1 MKQLLFTIIF
11 FALSFSLIKAQN
23 ESTQH
28 VSAYQA
34 GSYQTGLMNIR
45 DLADPGAGIFF
56 VDYNYWNNSNSFYD
70 RFGNKV
76 SGFEI
81 DLSPI
86 DPSLGTTTLDLSQQ
100 ISGYIN
106 VPVLFYASKFKILGA
121 RYMASL
127 NPVFL
132 SSNYKMNI
140 HASRTDTTVISSG
153 NTGGMGDFSFIP
165 LGLAWGIENKLDF
178 SFFYTVYAPTG
189 RYETGASDNI
199 GKGYWTHQFQLPTY
213 FYFLEKAT
221 ALFVMP
227 TFEANGEVKYS
238 DVRPGS
244 RFSVDYGISQYVTSW
259 LELEVLNGHNWQISD
274 DKGNDV
280 WWQDTP
286 LYVKDHTSTFSFGVG
301 VWPWEG
307 RLNVRAKYV
316 MDYGTKQRYKS
327 NFLSLSAIFIPNIL
341 SAGK

>member
-11 FALSFSLIKAQN
+11 FALSLSLIKAQ

-34 GSYQTGLMNIR
+34 GSYQPGLMNVR
-45 DLADPGAGIFF
+45 DLANPGAGIFF
-56 VDYNYWNNSNSFYD
+56 IDYNFWNNSNSFYD
-70 RFGNKV
+70 RFGNKT
-76 SGFEI
+76 SSFDI
-81 DLSPI
+81 DLSSI

-100 ISGYIN
+100 VSGYVN
-106 VPVLFYASKFKILGA
+106 VPVIFYASKFKVLGA
-121 RYMASL
+121 TYMASI
-127 NPVFL
+127 NPMFL

-140 HASRTDTTVISSG
+140 HASRTDTTVSSSG
-153 NTGGMGDFSFIP
+153 NAGGFGDLSFLP
-165 LGLAWGIENKLDF
+165 LGLSWSIKNKLDF
-178 SFFYTVYAPTG
+178 SFFYTIYAPTG

-227 TFEANGEVKYS
+227 TFEANGKVKDS
-238 DVRPGS
+238 DVRAGS
-244 RFSVDYGISQYVTSW
+244 RLSVDYGISQYVTSW
-259 LELEVLNGHNWQISD
+259 LELEVLNGHSWQISD

-280 WWQDTP
+280 WWHNTALD
-286 LYVKDHTSTFSFGVG
+286 VKDQTSTFSFGAG

-307 RLNVRAKYV
+307 RLNVRAKYA

-327 NFLSLSAIFIPNIL
+327 NFLSLSVILIPNIL
-341 SAGK
+341 TDSK